1 MSQNNS
7 EAHRSSGV
15 GDIGNG
21 SPSNYNLVGD
31 GSRNHNQ
38 PSAILMGSSPT
49 NTNNTNTTT
58 GGNHRP
64 SHSGSDH
71 ELTLKDRQDAIN
83 TTHPFGFSLWKPA
96 LYKKSRSVT
105 RNANSALH
113 STPSS
118 DFYLYPGNILWA
130 IRGGYKYARVLREL
144 CYYIFWP
151 FGKYVERSEVEYEE
165 WFAAD
170 EVLRRRQRQ
179 QQERVGNM
187 NHNDFFIARDTSMI
201 ITGIERAG
209 GSEVTG
215 DYTTDEEANSERR
228 PLLGRFSSYERNR
241 RINLNKFN
249 LFKTIREIGF
259 AGVVFYFCNTNN
271 CVALLAPMFL
281 LISTLCWLCIFSIP
295 MAKLTF
301 VLSRHL
307 RKYPLSLHFKPGSS
321 LSLLT
326 NQRSLILLCTYK
338 AFDYCFLTKIFEDY
352 FFTTQKFLFTLSL
365 ISVIPLS
372 YFIGMAVASISAQSS
387 AGLGAVINAT
397 FGSIVEII
405 LYAITLVEGKG
416 KVAEGSI
423 IGSLM
428 AGVLLM
434 PGVSMISSGF
444 KRKEQK
450 FNAKSAGVTSTM
462 LIMAIIG
469 ALTPTL
475 FFQTYA
481 PYKMTCVPC
490 KGYTVLTDECQLCT
504 HDQVNP
510 TSTPLYKERVKPLML
525 FCSVILVLSY
535 VIGLWFTL
543 RTHAA
548 LVWQTGHHPNTFVDN
563 TNTRSTSIYKK
574 IVPEYIL
581 QQLLPHPNP
590 HDTSSQHLHPSN
602 PHSNSL
608 YPSSQN
614 ASNTP
619 STSTVL
625 PQRPNSVPGPSS
637 TTNLQHNIHNLDHL
651 ATLTSQGHFIPS
663 NASLIRFA
671 HEPEEEEEPC
681 GHDSPNWSKVKS
693 GIVLLSCTALYSLIA
708 EILVGNV
715 EVILNNFTITEKFLG
730 LTLFALVPNVTE
742 FVNAMSFAL
751 YGNIALS
758 MEIGSAYALQVCLL
772 QIPAMVAFSAWYNA
786 DRSDEED
793 ISNNTFT
800 LVFPRWDVFS
810 VVFSVFLLTYTY
822 IEGKSNYFKGSIL
835 ILSYSVLM
843 AGFFYAPDNDNIGL
857 DEIESIK
864 DSALKETIVV
874 VILKFQLKLGNIQQ
888 KNNLTM
894 NDICFMIKIANNRL
908 EINNLFDHIILER
921 SYLHR
926 IVDNANLFGLKL
938 KAKICKYWNPGVQIL
953 KKVNKVSQCLNY
965 SDDDSDSGNDYDTID
980 DVMKKIHDQYDFLT
994 TLIKGSNILIASDGI
1009 FQNIPLIGYKK
1020 EQ

>member
-7 EAHRSSGV
+7 ESHRLSGG
-15 GDIGNG
+15 GDIRSG
-21 SPSNYNLVGD
+21 SPTNNNLLGD

-49 NTNNTNTTT
+49 NINNTNATT

-64 SHSGSDH
+64 SHR
-71 ELTLKDRQDAIN
+71 LTRRKSQAPSSEDAIN
-83 TTHPFGFSLWKPA
+83 ATHPFGFSLWKPA
-96 LYKKSRSVT
+96 LYKKSRSIT

-118 DFYLYPGNILWA
+118 DLYPYPGNILWTISCGWLLA
-130 IRGGYKYARVLREL
+130 LISFIISIFLLFTPGGGYKYARVLREL
-144 CYYIFWP
+144 SYYIFWP
-151 FGKYVERSEVEYEE
+151 FGKYVERSEVEDEE

-170 EVLRRRQRQ
+170 EDLRRRQRQ

-187 NHNDFFIARDTSMI
+187 NHNDFFMARDTSMI
-201 ITGIERAG
+201 ITGIERESATG

-215 DYTTDEEANSERR
+215 GYTTDEDINSERR
-228 PLLGRFSSYERNR
+228 PLLGRTKSYERNR
-241 RINLNKFN
+241 KNNITMRNLKKFN

-259 AGVVFYFCNTNN
+259 AGVVYYFWFF
-271 CVALLAPMFL
+271 LIIAPMFL
-281 LISTLCWLCIFSIP
+281 LISALCWLCVFSIP

-326 NQRSLILLCTYK
+326 NQL
-338 AFDYCFLTKIFEDY
+338 
-352 FFTTQKFLFTLSL
+352 
-365 ISVIPLS
+365 IPLS

-481 PYKMTCVPC
+481 PYEMTCVPC
-490 KGYTVLTDECQLCT
+490 KGYTQLTDECQLCT
-504 HDQVNP
+504 HVQVDP
-510 TSTPLYKERVKPLML
+510 TSTSLYKERVKPLML

-548 LVWQTGHHPNTFVDN
+548 LVWQTGHHANTFVDN
-563 TNTRSTSIYKK
+563 SNSRSTSIYKK

-590 HDTSSQHLHPSN
+590 HDTPSQHLHPSN
-602 PHSNSL
+602 SHSNTL
-608 YPSSQN
+608 HPSSHN
-614 ASNTP
+614 AST
-619 STSTVL
+619 TSTL

-637 TTNLQHNIHNLDHL
+637 HPIVQNNIHNLDHL

-671 HEPEEEEEPC
+671 HEPEEEEEPS

-715 EVILNNFTITEKFLG
+715 GVVLNNFTVTEKFLG

-772 QIPAMVAFSAWYNA
+772 QIPAMVAFSAWYNS

-793 ISNNTFT
+793 ISNKTFT

-843 AGFFYAPDNDNIGL
+843 AGFFYAPDNGD
-857 DEIESIK
+857 
-864 DSALKETIVV
+864 
-874 VILKFQLKLGNIQQ
+874 
-888 KNNLTM
+888 KN
-894 NDICFMIKIANNRL
+894 
-908 EINNLFDHIILER
+908 
-921 SYLHR
+921 Y
-926 IVDNANLFGLKL
+926 
-938 KAKICKYWNPGVQIL
+938 
-953 KKVNKVSQCLNY
+953 
-965 SDDDSDSGNDYDTID
+965 
-980 DVMKKIHDQYDFLT
+980 
-994 TLIKGSNILIASDGI
+994 
-1009 FQNIPLIGYKK
+1009 
-1020 EQ
+1020 